1 MGGHWR
7 LLDLSYPSAYQNLA
21 LEEALAR
28 SIRSVSLPTIRTW
41 TNPPA
46 VVMGRFQE
54 AALEVDVDLCQHNS
68 IEIGRR
74 FTGGG
79 AVFHDKGNLNLTIV
93 TPRREGMSLGRLNE
107 INCTV
112 VMDLLGQLGVQ
123 SKFVLPN
130 SIEISGRKVSGAAAA
145 MGRNF
150 AFWHASILVSTD
162 TDLLNR
168 VLLPSTVPKQTK
180 FIRSRWR
187 PVVTLENALGE
198 RVELEDVKHQLVS
211 SCARSHGVG
220 LDVGK
225 LSIEEERLMESLH
238 ARKYCTSEWN
248 LQGSCS

>member
-1 MGGHWR
+1 M
-7 LLDLSYPSAYQNLA
+7 
-21 LEEALAR
+21 
-28 SIRSVSLPTIRTW
+28 PTIRTW

-46 VVMGRFQE
+46 VVVGRFQE
-54 AALEVDVDLCQHNS
+54 VSLEVDVDLCQQNR

-93 TPRREGMSLGRLNE
+93 TPRREGMSLSRLNE

-112 VMDLLGQLGVQ
+112 ILNLLDQLGVQ
-123 SKFVLPN
+123 SKFVSPN

-168 VLLPSTVPKQTK
+168 VLLPGMMPKQTK

-187 PVVTLENALGE
+187 PVVTLEKALGE
-198 RVELEDVKHQLVS
+198 RVELEEVKHELVR
-211 SCARSHGVG
+211 SCARSYGVG
-220 LDVGK
+220 LEVGK
-225 LSIEEERLMESLH
+225 LSIEEEQLMESLH
-238 ARKYCTSEWN
+238 VRKYRTGEWN
-248 LQGSCS
+248 LQGFCS